1 VIRTVSR
8 ALVLSAVL
16 VAAGAA
22 GSGTALAP
30 AARAPH
36 TAAPP
41 GDAPV
46 GRYLDLG
53 RRAPAGPVDGRYRA
67 APRPWER
74 EGPLGEAPPRDPGR
88 YLDLGAMGRSRACA
102 SATGG

>member
-1 VIRTVSR
+1 MIRTVSS
-8 ALVLSAVL
+8 ALAAFAVL

-30 AARAPH
+30 AARTPRP
-36 TAAPP
+36 AALP
-41 GDAPV
+41 GGAPV

-74 EGPLGEAPPRDPGR
+74 EAPPDEALTRDPGR
-88 YLDLGAMGRSRACA
+88 YLDLWAPGLSRV
-102 SATGG
+102 SAPTPGG

>member
-1 VIRTVSR
+1 MIRPLSR
-8 ALVLSAVL
+8 ALALSAVI

-30 AARAPH
+30 AARAPR

-41 GDAPV
+41 GGAPV

-53 RRAPAGPVDGRYRA
+53 RRAPAGPVDGRYHG

-74 EGPLGEAPPRDPGR
+74 EAPLGEAPPRDPGR
-88 YLDLGAMGRSRACA
+88 YLDLGAMGRSRASA
-102 SATGG
+102 SPTGG